1 MHKMEAA
8 NLFALLGDGDR
19 VKTLK
24 MLYMRDEL
32 SELALKMM
40 VGSDDS
46 KFDEDIKLLEE
57 AELIIVKRGYETTY
71 YPNKG
76 KIDELMSFISTPCGC
91 GK

>member
-24 MLYMRDEL
+24 MLYMREEL

-40 VGSDDS
+40 IGSDDS
-46 KFDEDIKLLEE
+46 KFEEDVKLLEKS
-57 AELIIVKRGYETTY
+57 ELIIIKGDGEKMY
-71 YPNKG
+71 YPNKD